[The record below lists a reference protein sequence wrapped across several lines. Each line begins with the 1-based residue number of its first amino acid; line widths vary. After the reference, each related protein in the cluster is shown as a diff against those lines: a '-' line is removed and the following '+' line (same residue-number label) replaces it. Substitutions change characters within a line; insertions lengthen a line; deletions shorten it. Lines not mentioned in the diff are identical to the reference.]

1 MLSEE
6 VFKTRKEE
14 LRTLKINKIATNST
28 DVCDFLFKMNEFYNT
43 NGDNSDV
50 ILLIELCAILI
61 KTNQNERNLLGKTN
75 AKKLNFTK
83 TGFNIDSRN
92 IVNKIKLKRT
102 SR

>member
-6 VFKTRKEE
+6 IFKSRKEE

-28 DVCDFLFKMNEFYNT
+28 DVCDFLFKMNEHYTENENT
-43 NGDNSDV
+43 DV
-50 ILLIELCAILI
+50 TLLIELCAILI
-61 KTNQNERNLLGKTN
+61 KTNQNERKLLGKSNT
-75 AKKLNFTK
+75 KKLNFTK

-92 IVNKIKLKRT
+92 IINKIRLKRT